1 MLLTILKSKIQ
12 RVRITRA
19 ELYYQGSLTLDPA
32 LMRAAGMYASEMVQ
46 VVNLNNGTRLE
57 TYIIQGQPGEIGL
70 RGLVTNGAVVLLLV
84 VFMLLEAS
92 TFPDKLRAAW
102 GAICSP
108 PMLRKSP
115 SPATTNKNK
124 GLRDNS

>member
-57 TYIIQGQPGEIGL
+57 TYIIQGKTPG
-70 RGLVTNGAVVLLLV
+70 NGEVVLNGPAARLGYVGDEVIILTYAQMTPEEAADHAPTV
-84 VFMLLEAS
+84 VMVDDDNKPVEA
-92 TFPDKLRAAW
+92 
-102 GAICSP
+102 
-108 PMLRKSP
+108 
-115 SPATTNKNK
+115 
-124 GLRDNS
+124 